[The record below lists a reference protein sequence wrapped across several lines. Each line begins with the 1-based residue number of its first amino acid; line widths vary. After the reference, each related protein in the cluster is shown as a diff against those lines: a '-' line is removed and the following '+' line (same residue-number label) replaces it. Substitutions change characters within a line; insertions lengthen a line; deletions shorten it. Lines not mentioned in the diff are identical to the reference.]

1 MNKNCLL
8 ILNIPLSFISFDLSK
23 LAIGMYITEQGTRKE
38 RLIISTLASIAIGG
52 TVYGIIKYN
61 GSD

>member
-52 TVYGIIKYN
+52 TVYKI
-61 GSD
+61 